1 MRRRRYVTA
10 SNSSPVGGR
19 RGCLCQDGRTYSRKC
34 CDGSLLA
41 QGIGS
46 ISLVEVWDNND
57 GNWEAEDRNWELP

>member
-19 RGCLCQDGRTYSRKC
+19 RGCLCRDGRTYSRKC

-46 ISLVEVWDNND
+46 ISLVEVWDNMD
-57 GNWEAEDRNWELP
+57 GNWDAEDRNWEIP